1 MLYPDAPM
9 INYIIRRI
17 LLAIPV
23 LFGIVLVVFLLIR
36 AIPGDP
42 CTSLLGERA
51 TEAACE
57 RFNEANGLNEP
68 VYVQLGL
75 YMKNVATFNLGESIR
90 FSRPVNQMLIE
101 RLPLT
106 TELAMIGLALA
117 VSVGVPLG
125 VLAARRHNSVA
136 DTATMALANVGVSM
150 PVFWLGLMLAYVF
163 ALLLRDTPF
172 ALPPSGRLSAGVF
185 STPYF
190 EVWGWDLEAGSL
202 TAKTHEYIANHY
214 LFNNLITGQWPVFWD
229 AVKHMILPAVA
240 LATIPLSIIA
250 RITRSSLLEVM
261 GKDYIRTARAKG
273 VGDAAVV
280 GKHAFRNALLPVVT
294 IVGLQL
300 GALLG
305 GAVLTE
311 TVFNLAG
318 VGRALFDAIQ
328 GRDYA
333 IVQGFTVVVAAGYV
347 LVNLLVDLSYA
358 YLDPRIRLE

>member
-1 MLYPDAPM
+1 MLGF
-9 INYIIRRI
+9 IVRRT

-23 LFGIVLVVFLLIR
+23 LLGIVVVVFFLIR

-51 TEAACE
+51 TAEACE

-68 VYVQLGL
+68 IWNQLVI
-75 YMKNVATFNLGESIR
+75 YMKNVVTFNLGDSVR
-90 FSRPVNQMLIE
+90 FSRPVNQLLIE

-106 TELAMIGLALA
+106 IELA
-117 VSVGVPLG
+117 VSALFLSVAVGVPLG
-125 VLAARRHNSVA
+125 VLAARRHNSA
-136 DTATMALANVGVSM
+136 IDTATMALANVGVSM
-150 PVFWLGLMLAYVF
+150 PVFWLGLMLAFVF

-185 STPYF
+185 SEPYY
-190 EVWGWDLEAGSL
+190 ELWAWDLQEGSL
-202 TAKTHEYIANHY
+202 TAKFHEFVANHY
-214 LFNNLITGQWPVFWD
+214 ILNTLVTRQWDVFVD

-240 LATIPLSIIA
+240 LATIPLAIIA

-261 GKDYIRTARAKG
+261 GRDYIRTARAKG
-273 VGDAAVV
+273 AGEGRVV
-280 GKHAFRNALLPVVT
+280 GRHALRNSLLPVVT

-318 VGRALFDAIQ
+318 VGRALFDAIT

-333 IVQGFTVVVAAGYV
+333 VVQGFTVVIASGYV
-347 LVNLLVDLSYA
+347 IVNLLVDLSYG
-358 YLDPRIRLE
+358 YLDPRIRVK